1 MKRFLLMGITLG
13 FLLSWAVESI
23 ADQPKRGGTLTM
35 AIRKDIALMNPL
47 VGTKS
52 VEKAVRGLIFE
63 PLLGLDLNGKIQPNL
78 AERWS
83 ISKDGKLYTF
93 KLRKG
98 VKFHNG
104 QEMKAEDIKF
114 AIDYTLEPR
123 NGAYGLSDLEQVK
136 RVEAPDKYT
145 LKIHLKKASP
155 VFLSL
160 LTSIRAFSAIPKE
173 SLEGGVKQLSVFPPG
188 TGPFKFV
195 EWKSKR
201 RIVLVPNENY
211 WGQKAYIDKL
221 ILRPIRNAT
230 VRFTAL
236 RAGDVDMVDTAPLE
250 WVQQVVNGNIKGINY
265 ASAPREILRRLQF
278 NVPAPP
284 FNNKK
289 LRQAVAHAIN
299 RKELM
304 QSIFY
309 EFGVPSDQKYPK
321 GHVWYFQGISWPAYD
336 LAKARTLLKEAG
348 YKGET
353 VKVMVQP
360 AHEVMSITLQAQLR
374 KIGMNVKLD
383 MLTRGAFA
391 SRARKGAFEF
401 RFTGGSFYPDPSAS
415 YGSDFRCPVDLRKR
429 TGNNSGYCD
438 KEMDDLIKKGETE
451 FDPDI
456 RRAVFKRIVTKV
468 AEDLP
473 EVYLGYGPRFFTFR
487 NFVKGFSTDDNADYR
502 WWRGGLHYTWL
513 DK

>member
-211 WGQKAYIDKL
+211 WGQRPTL
-221 ILRPIRNAT
+221 IN
-230 VRFTAL
+230 
-236 RAGDVDMVDTAPLE
+236 
-250 WVQQVVNGNIKGINY
+250 
-265 ASAPREILRRLQF
+265 
-278 NVPAPP
+278 
-284 FNNKK
+284 
-289 LRQAVAHAIN
+289 
-299 RKELM
+299 
-304 QSIFY
+304 
-309 EFGVPSDQKYPK
+309 
-321 GHVWYFQGISWPAYD
+321 
-336 LAKARTLLKEAG
+336 
-348 YKGET
+348 
-353 VKVMVQP
+353 
-360 AHEVMSITLQAQLR
+360 
-374 KIGMNVKLD
+374 
-383 MLTRGAFA
+383 
-391 SRARKGAFEF
+391 
-401 RFTGGSFYPDPSAS
+401 
-415 YGSDFRCPVDLRKR
+415 
-429 TGNNSGYCD
+429 
-438 KEMDDLIKKGETE
+438 
-451 FDPDI
+451 
-456 RRAVFKRIVTKV
+456 
-468 AEDLP
+468 
-473 EVYLGYGPRFFTFR
+473 
-487 NFVKGFSTDDNADYR
+487 
-502 WWRGGLHYTWL
+502 
-513 DK
+513 

>member
-35 AIRKDIALMNPL
+35 AMRKDIWLMNPM

-52 VEKAVRGLIFE
+52 VDKAVRGLIYE

-83 ISKDGKLYTF
+83 VSKDGKLYTF

-104 QEMKAEDIKF
+104 QEMKAEDAKF
-114 AIDYTLEPR
+114 AIDYTLDPK
-123 NGAYGLSDLEQVK
+123 NGAYGLSDLTPIE
-136 RVEAPDKYT
+136 RVVASDKYT

-155 VFLSL
+155 VFLSV
-160 LTSIRAFSAIPKE
+160 LTGIRAFSVIPKE
-173 SLEGGVKQLSVFPPG
+173 SLEGGVKKPVVFPPG

-201 RIVLVPNENY
+201 RIVLERNDNY
-211 WGQKAYIDKL
+211 WGHKAFIDKL
-221 ILRPIRNAT
+221 ILRPIRNPT

-236 RAGDVDMVDTAPLE
+236 RAGDVDMVDTTPLE
-250 WVQQVVNGNIKGINY
+250 WVQQVVKGNIKGVKF

-278 NVPAPP
+278 NVPVPP

-289 LRQAVAHAIN
+289 LRQAVAHAID
-299 RKELM
+299 RKEVV
-304 QSIFY
+304 QSIFF

-321 GHVWYFQGISWPAYD
+321 GHVWYYQDVSWPAYD
-336 LAKARTLLKEAG
+336 LAKARTLLKESG
-348 YKGET
+348 YKGQT
-353 VKVMVQP
+353 IKIMVQP
-360 AHEVMSITLQAQLR
+360 AHEVMATTLQAQLK
-374 KIGMNVKLD
+374 KIGMKIKLD
-383 MLTRGAFA
+383 MLSRGAFT
-391 SRARKGAFEF
+391 SRVRRGEFAF
-401 RFTGGSFYPDPSAS
+401 RITGGSFYPDPSAT
-415 YGSDFRCPVDLRKR
+415 YGSDFRCPPDLRKR
-429 TGNNSGYCD
+429 SGNSSGYCD
-438 KEMDDLIKKGETE
+438 KEMDALIEKGETE
-451 FDPDI
+451 LNVDK
-456 RRAVFKRIVTKV
+456 RRALFKRIVAKV
-468 AEDLP
+468 AEDIP

-487 NFVKGFSTDDNADYR
+487 KYVKGFTTDDNADFR

>member
-23 ADQPKRGGTLTM
+23 ADQPKRGGTITM
-35 AIRKDIALMNPL
+35 AIRKDISLMNPL

-78 AERWS
+78 AEGWS

-93 KLRKG
+93 KIRKG

-104 QEMKAEDIKF
+104 QEMKAEDLKF
-114 AIDYTLEPR
+114 AIDYTLDPK
-123 NGAYGLSDLEQVK
+123 NGAYGHSDLQPVK
-136 RVEAPDKYT
+136 RVEAPDAYT

-160 LTSIRAFSAIPKE
+160 LTGIRAFSAIPKE
-173 SLEGGVKQLSVFPPG
+173 SLEGGVKRISTFPPG

-201 RIVLVPNENY
+201 RIVLERNEDY
-211 WGQKAYIDKL
+211 WGHKAFIDKV

-236 RAGDVDMVDTAPLE
+236 RAGDVDMVDTTPLE
-250 WVQQVVNGNIKGINY
+250 WVQQVVRGNIKGINY
-265 ASAPREILRRLQF
+265 TSAPREILRRLQF
-278 NVPAPP
+278 NVPASP
-284 FNNKK
+284 FDNKK
-289 LRQAVAHAIN
+289 LRQAVAHAID

-336 LAKARTLLKEAG
+336 LNKARNLLKESG
-348 YKGET
+348 YNGQT
-353 VKVMVQP
+353 IKVMVQP
-360 AHEVMSITLQAQLR
+360 AHEIMAATLQAQLK
-374 KIGMNVKLD
+374 KIGMNIRLD
-383 MLTRGAFA
+383 MLTRGAFTT
-391 SRARKGAFEF
+391 RVRRGEFAF
-401 RFTGGSFYPDPSAS
+401 RITGGSFYPDPSAT
-415 YGSDFRCPVDLRKR
+415 YGSDFRCEKDLKKR
-429 TGNNSGYCD
+429 TGNSSGFCD
-438 KEMDDLIKKGETE
+438 KEMDNLIKKGETE

-456 RRAVFKRIVTKV
+456 RRAVFKRIITKV

-487 NFVKGFSTDDNADYR
+487 KFVKGFTTDDNADFR